1 MVLSLVL
8 LAGAGLLIQSVARF
22 AAAPVGFQ
30 AAGLVRYHL
39 ALPPRANPEQRA
51 RFYRQLLEDLG
62 ARTDVG
68 VALSTDVPLRG
79 DGGSNVLE
87 VQGRVPPN
95 AQTAVRDITQQSVS
109 AGYFRVMGIPLQ
121 RGRAFIAA
129 DSLQTPTVCII
140 NQTLA
145 RKYFPDDDPIGH
157 QIRSLGPP
165 DATNPWLTIVGVAGD
180 EKRASVYQEMG
191 WSDASIAYRPLRA
204 APAANL
210 LVRPGTPGITLGTQ
224 VRQRVVELDPNVR
237 IGEAETVEHTISEYL
252 KYPRFRALL
261 LGAFAALA
269 LLLAVVGL
277 YGVLS
282 QIVAQRTKEI
292 GLRMALGAPHA
303 QVVAAI
309 VKEGMS
315 LAVVGVALGAVLV
328 AFLSRLISSLLYGVV
343 ANDPVTIGGVSL
355 LLLSAA
361 AWASYLPASQAA
373 GIDPMIALRN
383 E

>member
-1 MVLSLVL
+1 M
-8 LAGAGLLIQSVARF
+8 
-22 AAAPVGFQ
+22 
-30 AAGLVRYHL
+30 

-51 RFYRQLLEDLG
+51 RFYRQLLEELG
-62 ARTDVG
+62 ARTDAG

-79 DGGSNVLE
+79 DGGSHVLE

-157 QIRSLGPP
+157 QIRSLGEP
-165 DATNPWLTIVGVAGD
+165 DATNPWLTIVGVASD

-210 LVRPGTPGITLGTQ
+210 LVRPAPGITLGTQ

-303 QVVAAI
+303 HVVAAI

-315 LAVVGVALGAVLV
+315 LAVVGVALGVVLV
-328 AFLSRLISSLLYGVV
+328 AFLSRLSLACSKGWS
-343 ANDPVTIGGVSL
+343 PTI
-355 LLLSAA
+355 
-361 AWASYLPASQAA
+361 
-373 GIDPMIALRN
+373 R
-383 E
+383 